1 MKNYFNEKFSAV
13 VGINESKEDIVIDW
27 SSVYSVLVS
36 GTVGSGKTN
45 FVRNV
50 LLSLIERNPE
60 EDIKIAIFDSK
71 GVDYEVLGNSEYI
84 LWPIVSSIQ
93 DFESVLLLTSTVV
106 ESRLEQFKGF
116 ARDIDTYNRA
126 VGNEKKRLPRIFVV
140 LDGYDEVVNSP
151 EPLRLLTNILKRNEG
166 TGVHVILVT
175 STITKKTIEPIRYLI
190 NCNVGFAAST
200 MAYSQMA
207 IGMKGAER
215 LKYPG
220 GFIFRQ
226 LNSIVQ
232 GETILID
239 DYSKRLPVKAKSV
252 EHDYE
257 LELKE
262 KTNIKAGEPID
273 EDLLGEAIEFV
284 TDAGKASIS
293 MLQRRFMIDYD
304 EALRLMNKLEEMD
317 IVVHQKGS
325 SPRIALKSKVEKGS
339 SYIDYSAEPE
349 QKKTIELDFTDA
361 GGENKYYYKF
371 YVEDVER
378 VIYHRK
384 KLFRKPYLEI
394 VLKQLPLEA
403 KSGHASIEKEH
414 IITSPYL
421 RNDMEERKMKSIGYG
436 IASDADL
443 SVEFE

>member
-1 MKNYFNEKFSAV
+1 MDFEKENNNNDMHNEKFSAV
-13 VGINESKEDIVIDW
+13 IGIDESKKDIVVDW
-27 SSVYSVLVS
+27 SSVYSILVS

-50 LLSLIERNPE
+50 LLSLIEQNPE
-60 EDIKIAIFDSK
+60 EDIKLVIFDSK
-71 GVDYEVLGNSEYI
+71 GIDYEELGPSDYM
-84 LWPIVSSIQ
+84 LWPIVNNIQ
-93 DFESVLLLTSTVV
+93 DFGSILLLMSAVV
-106 ESRLEQFKGF
+106 GDRLEQFKGLV
-116 ARDIDTYNRA
+116 RDIDSYNEVIEDER
-126 VGNEKKRLPRIFVV
+126 KRLPRIVV
-140 LDGYDEVVNSP
+140 VIDGYEEIADDPN
-151 EPLRLLTNILKRNEG
+151 LLNTLTNTLERNEG
-166 TGVHVILVT
+166 TGVHLILVT
-175 STITKKTIEPIRYLI
+175 STITKKTTEPIKYLV
-190 NCNVGFAAST
+190 NCFVSFAAST
-200 MAYSQMA
+200 SAYSQLA
-207 IGMKGAER
+207 IGTKGAEK

-226 LNSIVQ
+226 LNSIIQ

-239 DYSKRLPVKAKSV
+239 DYSKRVPAKAKSV

-257 LELKE
+257 PELKE
-262 KTNIKAGEPID
+262 TTNIKDSGPID

-284 TDAGKASIS
+284 ADTGKASVS

-304 EALRLMNKLEEMD
+304 EALHLKNKLEEMD
-317 IVVHQKGS
+317 NAGHK
-325 SPRIALKSKVEKGS
+325 
-339 SYIDYSAEPE
+339 IDYLGVSE
-349 QKKTIELDFTDA
+349 QKKTIELNFTDA

-403 KSGHASIEKEH
+403 KNGNAPIEKEY
-414 IITSPYL
+414 IIASPYL
-421 RNDMEERKMKSIGYG
+421 RNDMEERKIKSIGYG
-436 IASDADL
+436 IASDASI